1 MGLFSSGEVCSVCGK
16 KAGALTRAKV
26 TDGFV
31 CGDCLKEAYQ
41 YANFGSSSVADVKKH
56 IEKVHQDTSLYSSLA
71 PSGEVSDYIKVF
83 NSNRL
88 WCAAVKKKSP
98 IYLFSFDD
106 IINYE
111 LLEDGVSVTTGGLGS
126 AVAGAALFGG
136 VGAIVG
142 AGLGKKQKD
151 VVNNLS
157 VHISTRVP
165 EIPSL
170 TISLINAE
178 TKRGGLIYKGMKD
191 LAIKIISLLDQITA
205 DNNTASVPPSSSVS
219 AVDEILKFKGLLDAG
234 AITQEEFEAKKKQ
247 LLGL

>member
-1 MGLFSSGEVCSVCGK
+1 MGFFPKGEVCGICGK
-16 KAGALTRAKV
+16 KAGALARAKV

-31 CGDCLKEAYQ
+31 CGDCLRGVYQ
-41 YANFGSSSVADVKKH
+41 FANFGSSSLADVKNH
-56 IEKVHQDTSLYSSLA
+56 IEKVRQDTALYLSLT

-83 NSNRL
+83 SSKRL

-126 AVAGAALFGG
+126 AVAGAALFGST
-136 VGAIVG
+136 GAIVG

-151 VVNNLS
+151 IVNNLS

-170 TISLINAE
+170 NISLINTE
-178 TKRGGLIYKGMKD
+178 TKRGGFVYKGMKD

-205 DNNTASVPPSSSVS
+205 DNNASPAPSSSS
-219 AVDEILKFKGLLDAG
+219 SSTADEILKFKGLLDAG
-234 AITQEEFEAKKKQ
+234 VITQEEFDAKKKQ